1 MDKFM
6 VADPG
11 VKPGEQQFEDVAAP
25 VFAEDCEILILPY
38 MISTAGS
45 GDGEQRAMSV
55 SQALA
60 YLKSRVCD
68 EETVNS
74 IFQTS
79 YKKLLNSLGLL
90 KPTDVTTADGVE
102 TVEIV
107 DDDEVINRV
116 AAVFS
121 DLMKR
126 YKKNWVPLIPFFS
139 EKNAR
144 LSMTGRC
151 KEIRT
156 NLTQPG
162 QDPKY
167 VSQYDISEVG
177 FNFHGQVSVGTT
189 QNRYSRAAKEL
200 LLRVYDMKSWA
211 KRKASSDPAFL
222 TCDVQQV
229 YREDCVESIGSAKV
243 CYPGLYAQALADE
256 KNHAEN
262 NGPKASGGLFGV
274 MKMNKE
280 DKFYTV
286 IGPTTRVYCIPKAP
300 RKPLPAAVAKVT
312 DYSLPKTL
320 GEFSILQMSAD
331 KPNELVDGLLPFMR
345 KQKGRTTQI
354 LKQPESEDVGLI
366 TYPLITIGLPHKSK
380 PGYQQIRL
388 SFQGYKALVQAIDQ
402 IGHIIGTCVFSM
414 PKDSSAANYPGFL
427 SLQIHGIELK
437 QQGNE
442 GNEYDDMI
450 NAAQQK
456 KTAALALE
464 APPAKLAIEGAH
476 AGLPTLPAFPPA
488 PANGNTSDSDDVI
501 RKPKG
506 KNQASTAAA
515 PVSRKRIH
523 SEEDEEDEQGSGQDD
538 EVDMGEYEQEEQ
550 EQAVIVVEPV
560 KQSKKSKHGK

>member
-11 VKPGEQQFEDVAAP
+11 VKPGEQHIEDVAAP
-25 VFAEDCEILILPY
+25 VHAEDCEILNLPY
-38 MISTAGS
+38 MISTAGG
-45 GDGEQRAMSV
+45 GDGEQRAMSAA
-55 SQALA
+55 QALA
-60 YLKSRVCD
+60 YLNSRVCD
-68 EETVNS
+68 AETVNS

-102 TVEIV
+102 TVAIV

-116 AAVFS
+116 AAGFS

-126 YKKNWVPLIPFFS
+126 YKKGWVPLIPFFS
-139 EKNAR
+139 EQSAR

-229 YREDCVESIGSAKV
+229 YRDDCVESMSSGKV
-243 CYPGLYAQALADE
+243 RYPGLYAQALADE
-256 KNHAEN
+256 KNHKEN

-274 MKMNKE
+274 MQMDKE
-280 DKFYTV
+280 GQGYSV
-286 IGPTTRVYCIPKAP
+286 IGPTTRGYFIPKAA
-300 RKPLPAAVAKVT
+300 RKPLPAAAARVT

-320 GEFSILQMSAD
+320 GEFSILQMSVENPD
-331 KPNELVDGLLPFMR
+331 ELVDGLLPFMK
-345 KQKGRTTQI
+345 KQKAKTKA
-354 LKQPESEDVGLI
+354 LKQPESDDVGLI
-366 TYPLITIGLPHKSK
+366 TYPLITIGLPRKSK
-380 PGYQQIRL
+380 PGYQQVRL

-414 PKDSSAANYPGFL
+414 PKDSSVANYPGFL

-464 APPAKLAIEGAH
+464 APPAKLAIEGAQ
-476 AGLPTLPAFPPA
+476 AGLPTLPAFPHA

-523 SEEDEEDEQGSGQDD
+523 SEEDEEDEEGSGQDD
-538 EVDMGEYEQEEQ
+538 EVEEYEQEEQEQ
-550 EQAVIVVEPV
+550 EQAVIVVEAM
-560 KQSKKSKHGK
+560 KQSKKGKHGK